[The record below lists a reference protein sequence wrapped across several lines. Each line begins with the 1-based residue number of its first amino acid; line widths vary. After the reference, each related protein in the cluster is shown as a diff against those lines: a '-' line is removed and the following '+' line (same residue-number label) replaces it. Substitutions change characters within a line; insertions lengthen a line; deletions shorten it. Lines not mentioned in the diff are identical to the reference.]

1 MRSDIAPVAADTA
14 APAGLSPA
22 TIRLFA
28 LACGATV
35 ANIYYAQSLVEPI
48 AQDLGMPPNLA
59 GLVVTITQIGYGAG
73 LFLIVCLGDLLENR
87 RLILTTT
94 AAMIASLAGVVTSRS
109 ALPFLGF
116 SFALGVTSVGTQV
129 LVPLAAHMSPE
140 ESRGRVIGNIM
151 GGLIAGIMLS
161 RPLASVL
168 SAHFGWRAVFVL
180 SILTMS
186 ATFVLLWRVLPER
199 RPRSGIGYAAL
210 LGSILRWLAV
220 SRPLQR
226 RTAYQGALFGAF
238 NLFWTAA
245 PLMLHARFG
254 LGQDGIALFALAGA
268 GGALSAPWAG
278 RVADRGK
285 TRIATGV
292 AIAVAGFALFVSGE
306 SVAWRVMPLL
316 VLAAIALDAAV
327 QANQVLS
334 QRVVYSL
341 SVEARGRLNAA
352 YMTVVFLCGAAGS
365 ILGSLSFVDG
375 GWWTT
380 ALIGIALC
388 GGAAI
393 LFATEPRT
401 PR

>member
-1 MRSDIAPVAADTA
+1 MSDSAPVAAETA

-35 ANIYYAQSLVEPI
+35 ANIYYAQSLVGPI
-48 AQDLGMPPNLA
+48 AQDLDMPANLS

-94 AAMIASLAGVVTSRS
+94 AAMIASLAGLVASRS
-109 ALPFLGF
+109 TMPFLVF
-116 SFALGVTSVGTQV
+116 SFVLGMASVGTQV
-129 LVPLAAHMSPE
+129 LVPLAAHLSSE
-140 ESRGRVIGNIM
+140 ASRGRVIGNIM

-168 SAHFGWRAVFVL
+168 SAHFGWRAVFFL
-180 SILTMS
+180 SILLMM
-186 ATFVLLWRVLPER
+186 ATYALLWKVLPQR
-199 RPRSGIGYAAL
+199 RPRPGIGYAAL
-210 LGSILRWLAV
+210 LASILRWLAS

-226 RTAYQGALFGAF
+226 RTMYQGALFGAF

-254 LGQDGIALFALAGA
+254 LEQNGIALFALAGA
-268 GGALSAPWAG
+268 GGALAAPWAG
-278 RVADRGK
+278 RVADRGL
-285 TRIATGV
+285 TRLATGLV
-292 AIAVAGFALFVSGE
+292 IVVAGVAFFLSGV
-306 SVAWRVMPLL
+306 SVAWRAMPLL
-316 VLAAIALDAAV
+316 ALAAIALDAAV

-334 QRVVYSL
+334 QRVVYTL
-341 SVEARGRLNAA
+341 SSEARGRLNAA
-352 YMTVVFLCGAAGS
+352 YMTVVFLCGAVGS

-375 GWWTT
+375 GWWITT
-380 ALIGIALC
+380 LIGIALC
-388 GGAAI
+388 GAATI
-393 LFATEPRT
+393 LFATEKR
-401 PR
+401 RH